1 MTKIFVLSDS
11 VSNKIAAGEVV
22 ERPSSVVKELL
33 ENALDAGASRVEIEV
48 DAGGRRRSR
57 VLDDGE
63 GMGRDDA
70 LLAFERHATSK
81 IRRAED
87 LMAVATLGFR
97 GEALASLAAVSRL
110 KMQTR
115 QGEDATGTQIQI
127 HGRQRASFGASSWR
141 PSTASSMRLSSR
153 VTNSVV
159 VVTAFTFSCMVCKK
173 RPASASPT
181 SPA

>member
-33 ENALDAGASRVEIEV
+33 ENSLDAGASRVEIEV
-48 DAGGRRRSR
+48 DAGGRRRIR

-97 GEALASLAAVSRL
+97 GEALPSLAAVSRL

-115 QGEDATGTQIQI
+115 QGEDATGTQIEI
-127 HGRQRASFGASSWR
+127 HGGKVRDVRECAWAAGTEMDIRDLFYNLPVR
-141 PSTASSMRLSSR
+141 
-153 VTNSVV
+153 
-159 VVTAFTFSCMVCKK
+159 KK
-173 RPASASPT
+173 FLKDRKSGG
-181 SPA
+181 